1 MSNRLI
7 VDDECTEISEW
18 CMKAGRGGGG
28 LFEKLMEIVII
39 IHLPFRLGLTRVTS
53 P

>member
-1 MSNRLI
+1 MVHESG
-7 VDDECTEISEW
+7 
-18 CMKAGRGGGG
+18 AGGGG
-28 LFEKLMEIVII
+28 LFEKFMEIVI